1 MCLPYGGQKRL
12 ENEAAAA
19 AVAVAAAAAAERGG
33 GGGGG
38 VRVEAVCSFF
48 LSFFSALAL
57 SSSVSVACASATTPT
72 LVAACL
78 LMPAWLACL
87 LACRLA
93 YSRLAT
99 RSATLA
105 LLRSG
110 LLLCMSRLN
119 CVVLSSWRSVAHL
132 QPPLVVRNCVTPPS
146 SLWSSTQW
154 WGDS

>member
-1 MCLPYGGQKRL
+1 M
-12 ENEAAAA
+12 
-19 AVAVAAAAAAERGG
+19 
-33 GGGGG
+33 
-38 VRVEAVCSFF
+38 RVEAVCSFF

-57 SSSVSVACASATTPT
+57 SSSVSVACASATPT

-78 LMPAWLACL
+78 LMPAWLGLACFFAYL
-87 LACRLA
+87 LACLLA

-99 RSATLA
+99 RFATLA
-105 LLRSG
+105 CSLRSG

-146 SLWSSTQW
+146 SLVHTVVGGQQAVPA
-154 WGDS
+154 